1 MRYPKLREIK
11 EAIKALIK
19 GPYTSRFPYEPHKP
33 FERFRGKPEFHKD
46 DCIGCT
52 ACVNVCPSNALSFE
66 DKIENN
72 KAKRILIYQLDLCI
86 FCGQCQANCPTGKG
100 IILSQEFDLATTENR
115 EDLKQEIEKEL
126 LLCDGCGEIIAPY
139 EQILWVAKKLG
150 PLTFSN
156 ASLMLIYLQNFPAIA
171 GSRPILDAKRENLAL
186 REKPSPK
193 EEELEFMRSDRI
205 KILCPRCKREA
216 VLKS

>member
-1 MRYPKLREIK
+1 MRYPKLRELK

-19 GPYTSRFPYEPHKP
+19 GPYTSKFPYQPHKP
-33 FERFRGKPEFHKD
+33 FERFRGKPEFHQD

-52 ACVNVCPSNALSFE
+52 ACINVCPSNALSFE
-66 DKIENN
+66 DKIEND

-86 FCGQCQANCPTGKG
+86 FCGQCQLNCPTEKG

-156 ASLMLIYLQNFPAIA
+156 ASLMLFYLINLGPALKEK
-171 GSRPILDAKRENLAL
+171 ILPKENL
-186 REKPSPK
+186 
-193 EEELEFMRSDRI
+193 EFLRSDRI